1 MQMAPKP
8 VPAGGG
14 KKLLGLNKWAWAGV
28 AALGVLVYV
37 YFRHQSN
44 TKAAAVSNA
53 PAPDAS
59 PIDTAALGGTPPPDS
74 GGFDIGFLEALLDQ
88 QTASLEDF
96 YSNYADMVGAGVYAG
111 SGGPGGTTQAGAV
124 SGGASADG
132 ASSAS
137 ASSTQTTDV
146 ANTATFAS
154 DVFNPAPAPAPGESV
169 ATLSAGGVQ
178 ITPGTLV
185 TAPNPGAGTFD
196 ISSGIAGL
204 GGAAGGVYVPPSG
217 YATTTPYRPG
227 TKAVAV

>member
-1 MQMAPKP
+1 MAPKP

-28 AALGVLVYV
+28 AVLGVLVYV

-169 ATLSAGGVQ
+169 ATLSRGRCANHSRH
-178 ITPGTLV
+178 PRYR
-185 TAPNPGAGTFD
+185 AE
-196 ISSGIAGL
+196 SR
-204 GGAAGGVYVPPSG
+204 SG
-217 YATTTPYRPG
+217 YVRYFVRHCRAWRRG
-227 TKAVAV
+227 GWRVCSAVRVRDYNPVPSRD

>member
-1 MQMAPKP
+1 MASKP
-8 VPAGGG
+8 APAGGG
-14 KKLLGLNKWAWAGV
+14 KKVLGLNKWTWAGV
-28 AALGVLVYV
+28 IALGVVV
-37 YFRHQSN
+37 FIYFRHQSN

-59 PIDTAALGGTPPPDS
+59 PIDTAALGGTPPPDN

-96 YSNYADMVGAGVYAG
+96 YSSYAAMTGSGVYAG
-111 SGGPGGTTQAGAV
+111 GGGQAGSV
-124 SGGASADG
+124 PGGASAAG
-132 ASSAS
+132 ASSAA

-169 ATLSAGGVQ
+169 DSLSAGGVQ
-178 ITPGTLV
+178 ITPGTVV

-204 GGAAGGVYVPPSG
+204 GGAAGGTYVPPSG
-217 YATTTPYRPG
+217 YATNTPYTPDPRPTIG
-227 TKAVAV
+227 HNVAV